1 MKRIREIENQWNAP
15 LDVKILAKTLRN
27 SENIYMEYFIGIIF
41 SVERE
46 WIDLPRED
54 QLGE

>member
-15 LDVKILAKTLRN
+15 LDVKILVKTLRN
-27 SENIYMEYFIGIIF
+27 SENIYMEYFILF
-41 SVERE
+41 WVQRE
-46 WIDLPRED
+46 CLTDLEKD